1 MRLLFTALLAM
12 AVAVGLALLI
22 QEDSGYVL
30 IGYKVWTLET
40 SLAWFL
46 LLGALLFGLLYFGL
60 RLMANILATPQRIRS
75 WKNRRGTRRARRALN
90 QGLVELSEGQW
101 KGAEKHLLRYADQSE
116 SPLLNYLAAARSAQQ
131 QGAHERR
138 DHYLQLAHESMP
150 SADVAVGL
158 TQAELQLAHEQ
169 LEQALATLMHLRS
182 IAPRHAHVLNLLK
195 TLYKRLEDW
204 QQLRDL
210 IPELRKQK
218 AIDEA
223 EQLQLEVIVYT
234 GLLNQAAR
242 DTDNV
247 KLGQVWNQVPRNLRG
262 NEALIATY
270 AQHLM
275 TRDQNSQAETLIRE
289 TLRHQWNEE
298 LIELYGRIKTPE
310 PNKQLSTAEE
320 WLKKNPRNPV
330 LLLALG
336 RLSQRCKLW
345 GKARSYLEAAIGVE
359 GTPATYRELGALLEQ
374 MGEADKALACYRS
387 GLKLYTECPQP
398 VMPAQEGELIKAGEE
413 DSRLERAAADAN
425 APKKAASV

>member
-12 AVAVGLALLI
+12 AAAVGLALLV

-30 IGYKVWTLET
+30 IGYKVWTLES
-40 SLAWFL
+40 SLAWFIL
-46 LLGALLFGLLYFGL
+46 MGVMLFGLLYFSL
-60 RLMANILATPQRIRS
+60 RLIANILTVPQRIRD
-75 WKNRRGTRRARRALN
+75 WKNRRGMRRARRALN

-138 DHYLQLAHESMP
+138 DLYLQQAHESMP

-182 IAPRHAHVLNLLK
+182 IAPKHAYVLNLLK

-204 QQLRDL
+204 PQLRDL

-218 AIDEA
+218 VIDEA
-223 EQLQLEVIVYT
+223 EQLQLEVIVYS
-234 GLLNQAAR
+234 GLLTQAAQATES
-242 DTDNV
+242 DQ
-247 KLGQVWNQVPRNLRG
+247 LGQTWNQVPRNLRS
-262 NEALIATY
+262 NEGLIACY

-275 TRDQNSQAETLIRE
+275 KREQSTQAEALIRE
-289 TLRHQWNEE
+289 TLRRNWNEE
-298 LIELYGRIKTPE
+298 LIELYGRIEGPE
-310 PNKQLSTAEE
+310 PGKQLSTAEE
-320 WLKKNPRNPV
+320 WLSKNPRNPT

-336 RLSQRCKLW
+336 RLCLRCKLW
-345 GKARSYLEAAIGVE
+345 GKARSYLEASIGAE
-359 GTPATYRELGALLEQ
+359 GTPAAYRELGALLEQ
-374 MGEADKALACYRS
+374 MEETDQALACYRS
-387 GLKLYTECPQP
+387 GLELQTECAAPILPAKEGQLMPLEEQP
-398 VMPAQEGELIKAGEE
+398 TGTASSAVEE
-413 DSRLERAAADAN
+413 KSAAASA
-425 APKKAASV
+425 